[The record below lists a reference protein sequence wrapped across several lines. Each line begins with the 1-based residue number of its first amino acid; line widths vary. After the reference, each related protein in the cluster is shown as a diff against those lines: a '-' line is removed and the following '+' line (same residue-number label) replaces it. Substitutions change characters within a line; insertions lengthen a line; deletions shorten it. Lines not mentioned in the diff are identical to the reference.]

1 MLLRHLLVQALCV
14 RNQVVFNSAKFKF
27 GRREV
32 DFAVVRMTNEGVKLP

>member
-1 MLLRHLLVQALCV
+1 MLLRHLLVQDLCV